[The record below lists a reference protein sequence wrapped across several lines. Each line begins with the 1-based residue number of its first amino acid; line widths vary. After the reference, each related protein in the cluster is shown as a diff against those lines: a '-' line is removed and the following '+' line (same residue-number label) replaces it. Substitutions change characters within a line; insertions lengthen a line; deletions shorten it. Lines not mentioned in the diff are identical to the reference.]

1 MENIRTRQIF
11 TYTALGEK
19 ETVTP
24 TSLVSSDAEPGLTV
38 IRPRRL
44 LEARASSNLK
54 PRQRMTHRFQP
65 RLWTLRRTRLG
76 QGPVCVRVC
85 ACVCVFVRACVR

>member
-1 MENIRTRQIF
+1 MENY
-11 TYTALGEK
+11 TYSANIYVYGLGEK